1 MNTLQKFLG
10 GLLNSITG
18 GVRKFV
24 AFAMIMFFLGG
35 VYGFAL
41 PLIVER
47 TGVPEVYWVFVPL
60 VLALLAY
67 LSSEVA
73 FVLFVLMLG
82 LMFLVFL

>member
-1 MNTLQKFLG
+1 MDFIQKFISG
-10 GLLNSITG
+10 TMDQISG

-24 AFAMIMFFLGG
+24 AFAMIMFFLGA

-41 PLIVER
+41 PLVVER
-47 TGVPEVYWVFVPL
+47 TAIPEGYLVLVPL

-73 FVLFVLMLG
+73 FILFLCMLG
-82 LMFLVFL
+82 LVFLIFL